1 MRVGIQG
8 WGSEGDLRPLVALAA
23 RLKQEGHAPH
33 LVLTSI
39 DGSDYTQLCADV
51 GVPLTITPRELAV
64 SLSSLAKDGT
74 SGDPSKLSRALLDQ
88 AFFPYLEEMYAAALQ
103 LCERSDVVVG
113 HLSCWYVKAAALV
126 TKTPFASLHY
136 HPGVVPSRHQ
146 PPPGLPPWGWLNRPA
161 WALLRAVLDLAFR
174 KPAAAFF
181 ASKGLP
187 RIRHALPDLLFSE
200 QLNLFAASAVLC
212 PPPPDFAPIHAVCG
226 AFCLDAEATPW
237 EPSASLRAF
246 LDGGDP
252 PVLLSLGTMEHLAP
266 ARARELLI
274 ASAREANVRAI
285 IQSKR
290 GAPEGQ
296 DGKLYFLPWVPHD
309 RLLPRVAAVVHHGG
323 AGTSH
328 AVLRAGL
335 PAVILP
341 FIFEQSMWG
350 KQVERVGA
358 GPRPL
363 SFWKASSSQVAA
375 RIRQTLETERWRHG
389 ARALG
394 EAMAAEDGTGV
405 AVDRL
410 RALAAAQGGP
420 VAGLFGRQGS

>member
-23 RLKQEGHAPH
+23 RLKRDGHAPH

-39 DGSDYTQLCADV
+39 DGTDYTRLCDTL
-51 GVPLTITPRELAV
+51 GVPLTVTPRELAV
-64 SLSSLAKDGT
+64 SLPSLAKEGT
-74 SGDPSKLSRALLDQ
+74 SSDPSKLSRALLDQ
-88 AFFPYLEEMYAAALQ
+88 AFFPYLEEMYAAAVQ

-126 TKTPFASLHY
+126 TDTPFVSLHY
-136 HPGVVPSRHQ
+136 HPGLVPSRHQ
-146 PPPGLPPWGWLNRPA
+146 PPPGLPPWGWLNRPG

-187 RIRHALPDLLFSE
+187 RIRHALPDLLFSD
-200 QLNLFAASAVLC
+200 QLNLFAASPVLC
-212 PPPPDFAPIHAVCG
+212 PPPRDLAPIHAICG
-226 AFCLDAEATPW
+226 AFSMEAEVTQW
-237 EPSASLRAF
+237 EPSADLRAF
-246 LDGGDP
+246 LDGGDK

-266 ARARELLI
+266 TQARELLI
-274 ASAREANVRAI
+274 ASAREAKVRAV
-285 IQSKR
+285 IQTKR

-296 DGKLYFLPWVPHD
+296 DGNLYFLPWAPHD
-309 RLLPRVAAVVHHGG
+309 RLLPLLSAVVHHGG

-341 FIFEQSMWG
+341 FIFEQAMWAN
-350 KQVERVGA
+350 QVHRVGA
-358 GPRPL
+358 AAKPL
-363 SFWKASSSQVAA
+363 SFWKAKPMHVAA
-375 RIRQTLETERWRHG
+375 RIRQTLELEGLRQHARTLG
-389 ARALG
+389 A
-394 EAMAAEDGTGV
+394 AMAMEDGTGV
-405 AVDRL
+405 AVARL
-410 RALAAAQGGP
+410 LSAFP
-420 VAGLFGRQGS
+420 E

>member
-23 RLKQEGHAPH
+23 RLRRDGHEPH

-39 DGSDYTQLCADV
+39 DGTDYSRLCEAV
-51 GVPLTITPRELAV
+51 GVPLTITPRRLEV
-64 SLSSLAKDGT
+64 SLVDLAKEGT
-74 SGDPSKLSRALLDQ
+74 RADPTKLSRALLDQ
-88 AFFPYLEEMYAAALQ
+88 AFFPHLEEMFAAAVQ

-113 HLSCWYVKAAALV
+113 HLSSWYVKAAALV
-126 TKTPFASLHY
+126 TRKPFASLHY
-136 HPGVVPSRHQ
+136 YPGVVPSRHRA
-146 PPPGLPPWGWLNRPA
+146 PPGLPPWGWLNRPG

-174 KPAAAFF
+174 KPASAFF

-187 RIRHALPDLLFSE
+187 RIQHALPDLLFSE
-200 QLNLFAASAVLC
+200 QLNLFAASPTLC
-212 PPPPDFAPIHAVCG
+212 PPPPDLAPIHVLCG
-226 AFCLDAEATPW
+226 AFTLESQATHW
-237 EPSASLRAF
+237 EPTPGLRAY
-246 LDGGDP
+246 LEGGDK
-252 PVLLSLGTMEHLAP
+252 PVLLSLGTMEHLDP
-266 ARARELLI
+266 TRARELLI
-274 ASAREANVRAI
+274 ASAREAKVRAI

-296 DGKLYFLPWVPHD
+296 DGDLYFLPWAPHD
-309 RLLPRVAAVVHHGG
+309 VLLPLTSAVVHHGG
-323 AGTSH
+323 AGTTH

-358 GPRPL
+358 GAAPL
-363 SFWKASSSQVAA
+363 SFWRAKPAQVARA
-375 RIRQTLETERWRHG
+375 IRQTLESESLRSR

-394 EAMAAEDGTGV
+394 QAMAAEDGPRI
-405 AVDRL
+405 AVERL
-410 RALAAAQGGP
+410 RMLVSQ
-420 VAGLFGRQGS
+420 VR